1 LERVVEQTCC
11 GRWKI
16 HQKEY
21 KRMGITS
28 ADRILLYDPATEEEI
43 QAAEAE
49 VGELPADFKEML
61 RLANG

>member
-1 LERVVEQTCC
+1 
-11 GRWKI
+11 
-16 HQKEY
+16 
-21 KRMGITS
+21 MGITS
-28 ADRILLYDPATEEEI
+28 VDGILYDPATEEEI